1 MTLSDTDLEA
11 RLRRDLRARADD
23 LPPAPNDLAELTR
36 RRHRLLRRREYRFAG
51 AALAAA
57 VLLVGVPVVGS
68 TLATDYER
76 GQTAGPGGSEALLP
90 RDSELYNAPTRGGLA
105 GDEAWLAAVGRLPWW
120 PDSPHRDPG
129 MELTEPEVD
138 SRHVAYADDV
148 PSGRVALVVG
158 STGRE
163 VVRAWF
169 VGPRGAQPSQMTVAD
184 FPGVYASDVVALVD
198 GEPDADT
205 LTLVVVARPDD
216 VVERFLPPVVD
227 AEGNAEE
234 GLETLELDDGIA
246 VVEVERRWAE
256 SDAGLFVQLDDGSG
270 VGVAISATSRV
281 ELADLSSVEPA
292 DPRGLTRESELNPWI
307 AVDTGQQLQS
317 YGLDPDRAR
326 PTLLAW
332 GTIAAYRSAV
342 LVGVTFPSGATGM
355 WLATYDP
362 RNPGAGSVHI
372 LLPFGPAGTDL
383 LDRVVAVGEG
393 GGLVVS
399 APDGVRADVLDT
411 SGSVLESL
419 PMVDGA
425 GTWPLRD
432 PEAASS
438 VRIVD
443 EAGDTVAELPIEV
456 YQ

>member
-11 RLRRDLRARADD
+11 RLRRDLRARGDD
-23 LPPAPNDLAELTR
+23 VPPAPDDLAELTR
-36 RRHRLLRRREYRFAG
+36 RRHRVLRRREYRFAG
-51 AALAAA
+51 VALAAA
-57 VLLVGVPVVGS
+57 VLLVGVPIVAS
-68 TLATDYER
+68 TVATDSER
-76 GQTAGPGGSEALLP
+76 GQTAGPGGSETLLP
-90 RDSELYNAPTRGGLA
+90 RDSELYDAPTRGGLA
-105 GDEAWLAAVGRLPWW
+105 GNESWLADVAALPWW

-138 SRHVAYADDV
+138 TRHVAYADDV

-163 VVRAWF
+163 VVHAWF
-169 VGPRGAQPSQMTVAD
+169 VGPRGAEPSEMTVAD
-184 FPGVYASDVVALVD
+184 FPGAYQSDVVALVD

-205 LTLVVVARPDD
+205 LTLVVVARPED
-216 VVERFLPPVVD
+216 VIMRPVVSLPD
-227 AEGNAEE
+227 GEGGTPATT
-234 GLETLELDDGIA
+234 ETLDLDDGIA
-246 VVEVERRWAE
+246 VLDVERRWAE
-256 SDAGLFVQLDDGSG
+256 SDTGLFVQRDDGSG
-270 VGVAISATSRV
+270 VGVAISASGRV
-281 ELADLSSVEPA
+281 ELADRSSVEPA

-307 AVDTGQQLQS
+307 AISTGEQLQS
-317 YGLDPDRAR
+317 YGLDPDQAR

-332 GTIAAYRSAV
+332 GTIAAYRSAA

-362 RNPGAGSVHI
+362 RNPGAGSVH
-372 LLPFGPAGTDL
+372 LTLPSGPAGTDL

-399 APDGVRADVLDT
+399 APDGVRADVLDA
-411 SGSVLESL
+411 SGAVLESL

-443 EAGDTVAELPIEV
+443 EAGDTVAELPIDV
-456 YQ
+456 YR